1 VTAVDSVK
9 SRVIDNP
16 LKRYFLNDQSKL
28 QPNKD
33 GSVTLTFADKQPAGT
48 PEPNWLPTP
57 AGQNFNLTFRFYAP
71 AERLVSGGY
80 FPPPLVKKN

>member
-1 VTAVDSVK
+1 MLAPRTALHVLGTLLVFACG
-9 SRVIDNP
+9 P
-16 LKRYFLNDQSKL
+16 
-28 QPNKD
+28 QPPPE
-33 GSVTLTFADKQPAGT
+33 SAAAPAPEAAPEPAAA

-71 AERLVSGGY
+71 GERVISGGY